1 MMQDGTESHDGFRTL
16 LLEKIDGIAR
26 KVEQTGDSV
35 GKLVTDVAVLTER
48 GDVDRDDIKALK
60 GKTAVV
66 EIKGFKGKNEAM
78 EAVKKSVALYA
89 EKFPKAA

>member
-1 MMQDGTESHDGFRTL
+1 MMQDGTESHDGFGTL

-48 GDVDRDDIKALK
+48 GNVDRDDIKALK
-60 GKTAVV
+60 GKTDYLYVKIAGMAGSIGVFSAFV
-66 EIKGFKGKNEAM
+66 IEWVKGLLPHK
-78 EAVKKSVALYA
+78 
-89 EKFPKAA
+89 